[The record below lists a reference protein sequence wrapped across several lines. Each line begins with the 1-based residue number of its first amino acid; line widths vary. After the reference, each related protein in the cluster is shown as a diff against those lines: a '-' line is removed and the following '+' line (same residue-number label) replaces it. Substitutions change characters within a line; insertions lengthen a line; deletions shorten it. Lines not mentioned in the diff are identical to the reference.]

1 MNSISA
7 HGGLVHVELFVKSVT
22 SKGITVLVTHSPE
35 LMIFHVFLDD
45 EPFELLDQNLEA
57 TLKETFT
64 YRKLFICGSYVV
76 EELLSAAGM
85 EYLDRIRAD
94 LVSFWK

>member
-57 TLKETFT
+57 TL
-64 YRKLFICGSYVV
+64 
-76 EELLSAAGM
+76 
-85 EYLDRIRAD
+85 
-94 LVSFWK
+94 